1 MNIVSSLSLLVQLGS
16 LPALKAVSLFTHLC
30 SSNTTDPGAGAAFFS
45 VDGVPMGTLVKS
57 LVTHFFV
64 FNFHCRGV
72 VSVCL
77 LFVECVRLP
86 PFCSLRS
93 PLLAIMWCLLF
104 WKYLLVWGLFLYV
117 STFSLLLS
125 VAFVYSIRRFPHCKV
140 AFLIKEGGKKV
151 KLGQC

>member
-1 MNIVSSLSLLVQLGS
+1 MTIVSSLSLLVQLGS

-64 FNFHCRGV
+64 FNFHCHGV

-93 PLLAIMWCLLF
+93 PLLACCGVFFFGSICWCEVFSCTCLPSRCSSRSPLF
-104 WKYLLVWGLFLYV
+104 IPFVDFPIAKSLF
-117 STFSLLLS
+117 
-125 VAFVYSIRRFPHCKV
+125 
-140 AFLIKEGGKKV
+140 
-151 KLGQC
+151 